1 MNVKVS
7 MITLLLRDGT
17 IYFGVLF
24 GLNVIQII
32 LYTTDALAYSSLF
45 ITLITSIL
53 LSRFFLNLRQVH
65 SPKSSVEDTLVTSS
79 HVSDLHFA
87 SGVVANMG
95 APLRTGPAFSEGAD
109 LSVSISSLD
118 ELSSIA
124 GSRFAQ
130 TDGDEWD
137 ASYEVPRVV
146 KEPLKDGLGLL
157 NDEIVLQPL
166 ERDPEELT
174 P

>member
-1 MNVKVS
+1 M
-7 MITLLLRDGT
+7 
-17 IYFGVLF
+17 
-24 GLNVIQII
+24 
-32 LYTTDALAYSSLF
+32 
-45 ITLITSIL
+45 
-53 LSRFFLNLRQVH
+53 
-65 SPKSSVEDTLVTSS
+65 EDTLVTSS

-137 ASYEVPRVV
+137 AFYEVPRVV

-166 ERDPEELT
+166 ERDPEVRRSADIAFSGKLRVIIAT
-174 P
+174 PGAYSVMDYITNSHAIQMHISYYLAEMIVVECL